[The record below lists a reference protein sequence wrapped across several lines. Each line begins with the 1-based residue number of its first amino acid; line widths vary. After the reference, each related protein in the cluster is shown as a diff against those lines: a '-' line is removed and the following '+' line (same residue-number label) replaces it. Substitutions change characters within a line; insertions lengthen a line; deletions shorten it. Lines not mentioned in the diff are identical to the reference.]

1 MNAADK
7 EEIKSILRDLL
18 KEIKQEDENE
28 SFFKKALKDQVALQK
43 KRNKIQLELIEVD
56 NGENPDEVKRLQ
68 DELASLPKVIENP
81 AKQTILDC
89 FDFADTAEKAKI
101 LGLSYKDGYAT
112 VDDLIGDAIRLFE
125 ETKWDEISSGR
136 MQLGRLILSK
146 YTDEEDSEFAWFS
159 LVYELNSWEE

>member
-1 MNAADK
+1 MATIDR

-28 SFFKKALKDQVALQK
+28 SFSEKTLKDKVALQK
-43 KRNKIQLELIEVD
+43 KRNKIQLELIEAD
-56 NGENPDEVKRLQ
+56 DGKNPNEVKRLQ
-68 DELASLPKVIENP
+68 DELYSLPRVFEDP

-89 FDFADTAEKAKI
+89 FDFADTVEKARI
-101 LGLSYKDGYAT
+101 LGFSYRGGFAT

-146 YTDEEDSEFAWFS
+146 YTEESGCSWFS

>member
-1 MNAADK
+1 MNAVDK

-28 SFFKKALKDQVALQK
+28 FFSKKAIKDKVALQK
-43 KRNKIQLELIEVD
+43 KRNKIQLELIEAD
-56 NGENPDEVKRLQ
+56 DGKNPNEVKRLQ
-68 DELASLPKVIENP
+68 DELYSLPKVIEDL

-89 FDFADTAEKAKI
+89 FDFADTVEKARI
-101 LGLSYKDGYAT
+101 LGFSYRGGFAT

-146 YTDEEDSEFAWFS
+146 YTEESGCSWFS

>member
-1 MNAADK
+1 MNVADK
-7 EEIKSILRDLL
+7 EEIKSLLRDLL

-28 SFFKKALKDQVALQK
+28 YFFKKSLKDKVALQK
-43 KRNKIQLELIEVD
+43 KRNKIQFELFEAD
-56 NGENPDEVKRLQ
+56 NDKNPLEVKRLQ
-68 DELASLPKVIENP
+68 DELASLPRVIEDL

-89 FDFADTAEKAKI
+89 FDFADTAEKARI
-101 LGLSYKDGYAT
+101 LGFFYKDGYAT

-136 MQLGRLILSK
+136 MQLGRLLLSK
-146 YTDEEDSEFAWFS
+146 YTEESGCSWFS

>member
-1 MNAADK
+1 MNAINR

-28 SFFKKALKDQVALQK
+28 SFSKKALKDKVALQK

-68 DELASLPKVIENP
+68 DELYSLPKVIEDP

-89 FDFADTAEKAKI
+89 FDFADTVEKAEI
-101 LGLSYKDGYAT
+101 LGFSYRGGYAT

-136 MQLGRLILSK
+136 MQIGRLILSK
-146 YTDEEDSEFAWFS
+146 YTEESGCSWFS

>member
-1 MNAADK
+1 MNVADK
-7 EEIKSILRDLL
+7 EEIKSLLRDLL

-28 SFFKKALKDQVALQK
+28 SFFKKSLKDKAALQK
-43 KRNKIQLELIEVD
+43 KRNKIQFELFEAD
-56 NGENPDEVKRLQ
+56 NDKNPDEVKRLQ
-68 DELASLPKVIENP
+68 DELASLPRVIEDP

-89 FDFADTAEKAKI
+89 FDFADTVEKARI

-112 VDDLIGDAIRLFE
+112 IDDLIGDAIRLFE

-136 MQLGRLILSK
+136 MQLGRLLLSK
-146 YTDEEDSEFAWFS
+146 YTEESGCSWFS

>member
-1 MNAADK
+1 MNVADR

-28 SFFKKALKDQVALQK
+28 SFSKKALKEKVALQK
-43 KRNKIQLELIEVD
+43 KRNEIQFELFEAD

-68 DELASLPKVIENP
+68 DELASLPNVIEDP
-81 AKQTILDC
+81 KKQTILDC

-101 LGLSYKDGYAT
+101 LRLSYKDRYAT
-112 VDDLIGDAIRLFE
+112 VDDLIGDAITLFE
-125 ETKWDEISSGR
+125 ETLWDEISSGR
-136 MQLGRLILSK
+136 AQIGRLILSK
-146 YTDEEDSEFAWFS
+146 YIEEDSECSWFS